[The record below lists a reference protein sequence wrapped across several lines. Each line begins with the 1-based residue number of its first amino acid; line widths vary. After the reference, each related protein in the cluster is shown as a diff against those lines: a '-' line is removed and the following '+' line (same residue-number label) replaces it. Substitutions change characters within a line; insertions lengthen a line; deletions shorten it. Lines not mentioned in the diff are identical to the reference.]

1 MIIYS
6 LWFYDVDA
14 RHLADFVTTFREG
27 GSFYESFRRIPG
39 HIHTDLLSGAQN
51 VSGSHHLLSISF
63 FTSIEALSRAG
74 QSAQMQAFAHW
85 LHLRTKQCIHLGTFS
100 HIPRPE
106 AETPSRQTL
115 DQPPTAF
122 PPMDLQ
128 R

>member
-39 HIHTDLLSGAQN
+39 HIHTDLLAGVQN
-51 VSGSHHLLSISF
+51 VSGSCRLLSISF
-63 FTSIEALSRAG
+63 FTSFEAQSRAE
-74 QSAQMQAFAHW
+74 QSAQMRAFAHW
-85 LHLRTKQCIHLGTFS
+85 LHLRTRQCIHLGTFS
-100 HIPRPE
+100 HFPGPE

-115 DQPPTAF
+115 DQPHTAF
-122 PPMDLQ
+122 TPMDIQ

>member
-39 HIHTDLLSGAQN
+39 HIHTDLLTGVQN
-51 VSGSHHLLSISF
+51 VSGSCRLLSISF
-63 FTSIEALSRAG
+63 FTSFEAQSRAE
-74 QSAQMQAFAHW
+74 QSAQMRAFAHW

-100 HIPRPE
+100 HFPRPE
-106 AETPSRQTL
+106 EGTPSRQTL
-115 DQPPTAF
+115 DQPHTAF
-122 PPMDLQ
+122 TPMDLQ

>member
-85 LHLRTKQCIHLGTFS
+85 LHLRTKQCIYLGTFS
-100 HIPRPE
+100 HFPRPE
-106 AETPSRQTL
+106 TEAPSLRTL
-115 DQPPTAF
+115 DQPRTEF
-122 PPMDLQ
+122 TPMDRQ
-128 R
+128 G